1 MSEPENRIVEPAT
14 PPADA
19 APAPPPPADNVAP
32 PPPPPAPRRDD
43 GPQMSTPETLS
54 GIFFEPGR
62 TFEALRARPRFLVAA
77 IIMVVILLAWNA
89 AFFSKVDYAEMV
101 RSTIENSPQAE
112 QLTPEQ
118 REQQIAI
125 QSSPIVKWIAIASPV
140 LAIPVFLAIG
150 GALYLL
156 GSLAMGKGVSYKQ
169 AISVWT
175 YSSLPPM
182 LLVMLANIVMVLVR
196 PPAIEDAAV
205 ASRGMVRVNPGVA
218 IDKMAHPVLATALG
232 SVDLFAIYGLVL
244 AAIGLRKV
252 ARMSSGAAWTVA
264 LGLYLLGL
272 LFKLG
277 IAAVTGQP
285 MA

>member
-1 MSEPENRIVEPAT
+1 MSETENRITETTT
-14 PPADA
+14 PPAGP
-19 APAPPPPADNVAP
+19 APAPPPANAGAP
-32 PPPPPAPRRDD
+32 PAPPAPRRDD
-43 GPQMSTPETLS
+43 GPQLSAAETLT

-77 IIMVVILLAWNA
+77 AIMVLIFLAWNA
-89 AFFSKVDYAEMV
+89 AFFSQVDYAEMM

-125 QSSPIVKWIAIASPV
+125 QSNPIVKWITIASPV
-140 LAIPVFLAIG
+140 FAIPVFLAVG

-156 GSLAMGKGVSYKQ
+156 GSLAMGKGISYKQ
-169 AISVWT
+169 ALSVWT
-175 YSSLPPM
+175 YSSLPPL
-182 LLVMLANIVMVLVR
+182 LLVMVANIVMVMVS

-205 ASRGMVRVNPGVA
+205 ASRGMVRLNPGVA
-218 IDKMAHPVLATALG
+218 IDKMAQPVLATALG

-252 ARMSSGAAWTVA
+252 ARMSSGTAWTVV

-277 IAAVTGQP
+277 VAAITGQP

>member
-1 MSEPENRIVEPAT
+1 MSEPENQITEAT
-14 PPADA
+14 PPPADA
-19 APAPPPPADNVAP
+19 APAPPPVNNVLP

-43 GPQMSTPETLS
+43 APQMSTPETLS

-77 IIMVVILLAWNA
+77 VIMVVIFLAWNA

-118 REQQIAI
+118 REQQIRI
-125 QSSPIVKWIAIASPV
+125 QSSPVVKWIAIAAPV
-140 LAIPVFLAIG
+140 LAVPIFLAIG

-156 GSLAMGKGVSYKQ
+156 GSMAMGKGISYKQ
-169 AISVWT
+169 AISVWA
-175 YSSLPPM
+175 YSSLPPL
-182 LLVMLANIVMVLVR
+182 LLVMLANIVMVMIR

-205 ASRGMVRVNPGVA
+205 ASRGMVRLNPGVA
-218 IDKMAHPVLATALG
+218 IDKMAHPILATALG

-244 AAIGLRKV
+244 AAVGLRKV
-252 ARMSSGAAWTVA
+252 ARMSSGAAWTVV

-277 IAAVTGQP
+277 IAAISGQP